1 MHIFIQDKLENRV
14 EQKNNNNLHTITPL
28 ENTDASSLGYIIHI
42 YILIR
47 PFHMKIYTNTHKKN
61 ALLILF
67 LLNML

>member
-14 EQKNNNNLHTITPL
+14 KQKNSNNLYTITPL

-42 YILIR
+42 YIR